1 MSRQKSADCAFGHPR
16 CQLSLFYFLGIYCL
30 NNPAAFRPVSCTCY
44 ESLSYL
50 FGTLLIAFPV
60 VAILTVW
67 KSQSSYVA
75 VYETCVEGCT
85 VFKGTKFQL
94 PFPRFKP
101 SVSRTIACFS
111 RRRTK
116 PMRSRQWQTETKPY
130 WKFKRESRRR
140 LNTTKPAK
148 IFCGRK
154 AERQS

>member
-1 MSRQKSADCAFGHPR
+1 MHKGNLIVTTKKVQIVRLAILAVSFPF
-16 CQLSLFYFLGIYCL
+16 FYFLGIYCL

-75 VYETCVEGCT
+75 VYENCVEGCT

-94 PFPRFKP
+94 PF
-101 SVSRTIACFS
+101 SAIQTIRVTNHRLFL
-111 RRRTK
+111 
-116 PMRSRQWQTETKPY
+116 QTQDKTYAVTAMANRNQAILEIQ
-130 WKFKRESRRR
+130 KRIP
-140 LNTTKPAK
+140 PAP
-148 IFCGRK
+148 
-154 AERQS
+154 